1 MVAVASLAVSC
12 LVVLGFYG
20 YVLMR
25 LYREHQ
31 RLKAQAK
38 HLCEH
43 LHTLKSKPKTTA
55 DASKPVTLL
64 GPHKHMRSEALIQVG
79 IAVGGLLGV
88 FAEIGFL
95 SRLIS
100 SFH

>member
-1 MVAVASLAVSC
+1 MVAVAGLTVSC

-20 YVLMR
+20 YVLMQ

-31 RLKAQAK
+31 RLKAQET
-38 HLCEH
+38 HLREY
-43 LHTLKSKPKTTA
+43 LHALKSKPKATV
-55 DASKPVTLL
+55 DASKAGTLL
-64 GPHKHMRSEALIQVG
+64 RPDKHMRSDALIQVG